1 MCTNA
6 IHGTVPFCRYYPKR
20 TNTAKLASTAP
31 SKNEHQWLHQ
41 YIILPISRSI
51 EFLHDI
57 TNVPALKNYLEVPLD
72 SCAPMGVTRRAICIM
87 EWRTKVIA
95 VWTDH
100 MNYKIQESHQECN
113 QIDRH
118 EH

>member
-1 MCTNA
+1 MFLLIKN
-6 IHGTVPFCRYYPKR
+6 I
-20 TNTAKLASTAP
+20 AP
-31 SKNEHQWLHQ
+31 
-41 YIILPISRSI
+41 
-51 EFLHDI
+51 
-57 TNVPALKNYLEVPLD
+57 KNYLEVPLD

-87 EWRTKVIA
+87 EWTTKVIA

-100 MNYKIQESHQECN
+100 MNYKIQECN